1 MTATNSLINPSI
13 IAKEAL
19 RLLDNNLVMGSLVN
33 RSYEDEYAKKS
44 NGNKP
49 GSTISIR
56 KPVRYTVRDG
66 ATATPQNTTEKTTSI
81 VVNKQKGVDLQFSSS
96 DLTLKISDFS
106 ERYMTSAMLQLAH
119 QVDTDLAALANNVW
133 NWVGTPANLISSFA
147 GIAAGP
153 QRLDEMAV
161 PAGERVATLS
171 PADQYALAGAFTS
184 SMFVQSVAKNALEKA
199 KLPPLANVDC
209 YSTQNVQTHTVGVAT
224 GTPLVDG
231 ASQNVTYDGTNSQSL
246 VTKGWT
252 NSITGIL
259 KAGDVFT
266 LAGVYAVNPV
276 TKAVLPYLQQFV
288 VTADANS
295 GASTGPAT
303 LTISPAIIVSGAYQT
318 VSAAPADSAAIT
330 VKGTGGT
337 SYKSNMVFHRD
348 AFALAMVPMEL
359 PQGAVN
365 PARETYKGLS
375 VRVVPYYDGTNDLGN
390 WRLDILYGVA
400 AIYPDLA
407 TRINGA

>member
-1 MTATNSLINPSI
+1 MTATNTLINPSI

-19 RLLDNNLVMGSLVN
+19 RLLDNNLVFGSLVN
-33 RSYEDEYAKKS
+33 RSYEDEFAKKS

-49 GSTISIR
+49 GDTISIR

-66 ATATPQNTTEKTTSI
+66 AVASPQNTTEKTTTI
-81 VVNKQKGVDLQFSSS
+81 QVNKQKGVDLQFASS

-106 ERYMTSAMLQLAH
+106 DRYMKSAMIQLAN

-133 NWVGTPANLISSFA
+133 NWVGTAGNNVSTFA
-147 GIAAGP
+147 GFAAAP

-161 PAGERVATLS
+161 PAGDRVAALS

-184 SMFVQSVAKNALEKA
+184 NMFVQGIAKSAVEKA
-199 KLPPLANVDC
+199 KLPMIAGVDA
-209 YSTQNVQTHTVGVAT
+209 YSTQNVQTHTVGPLG
-224 GTPLVDG
+224 GTPLVNG
-231 ASQNVTYDGTNSQSL
+231 ANQNVTYDGTNAQSL
-246 VTKGWT
+246 ITDGWT
-252 NSITGIL
+252 AAAASRV

-266 LAGVYAVNPV
+266 LSGVFAVNPV

-288 VTADANS
+288 VNTDGS
-295 GASTGPAT
+295 SDGTGALT
-303 LTISPAIIVSGAYQT
+303 LNISPAIITSGAYQT
-318 VSAAPADSAAIT
+318 VSAAPADNAT
-330 VKGTGGT
+330 LTFKGTASTG
-337 SYKSNMVFHRD
+337 YVSNLVFHRD

-390 WRLDILYGVA
+390 WRLDILYGVR

-407 TRINGA
+407 TRLSGA